1 MLPGQKILLDSD
13 RKNPIEHP
21 IEHPIGIP
29 IGFPIGIPI
38 GFPIGIPI
46 GYPIRF
52 WNKSYWIFLI
62 GSYKKKSNRISP

>member
-1 MLPGQKILLDSD
+1 MLCPGQKILLDSD
-13 RKNPIEHP
+13 RRNPIEH
-21 IEHPIGIP
+21 
-29 IGFPIGIPI
+29 PIGIPI

-52 WNKSYWIFLI
+52 WDKSYWIFLI

>member
-1 MLPGQKILLDSD
+1 MYESYPGQKILLDSD

-21 IEHPIGIP
+21 IEH
-29 IGFPIGIPI
+29 PIGIPI